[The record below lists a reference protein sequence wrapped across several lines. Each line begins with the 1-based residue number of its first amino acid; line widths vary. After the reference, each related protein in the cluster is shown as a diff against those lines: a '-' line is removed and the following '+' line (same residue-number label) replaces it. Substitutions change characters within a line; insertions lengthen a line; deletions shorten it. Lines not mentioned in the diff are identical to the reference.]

1 MQTLKTKTIVSAA
14 FLSLL
19 LSACGGGGSS
29 PLDPPRASS
38 GASTSATQPSSGA
51 ASSVDTVSPQK
62 IGAGSG
68 ANFREGEMD
77 ATNGLTNLSAGGFT
91 TLNVYVVTST
101 NTPAAAPIT
110 VSFISDCVAA
120 GKATLTNSA
129 NAPATSATT
138 LNGRATINYKANG
151 CSGADTIVASAS
163 INGSVKNAQ
172 IVLNIA
178 QGVAGS
184 IQFTDAAPKQISL
197 KGSGG
202 VETSLVRFRVVDE
215 NSAPLDQVEVN
226 FSIASTPGGL
236 TFSPATAISNSEG
249 YVSTRITAGNVA
261 TPVSVSA
268 TIVGTNISTSSNE
281 LIISSGIPVQ
291 RSISLSATQLNPRA
305 WDRDNTEVTLTMSM
319 ADDFGNPVVDNT
331 AVSFWTE
338 GGRIGASCLTLDG
351 SCSVKWFSQEFRPA
365 DGRITI
371 LAFSSGN
378 ENFTDVDSNGRYNRV
393 ATSGA
398 LEPVSNLGE
407 AFLDANENN
416 SYEIGERFVDVA
428 LPAHKALERDSA
440 SVSNV
445 YNGTLCYKEQK
456 DEGLCTDDK
465 VTVRDSIVLS
475 MSSSSGFLSLWSDPA
490 CSSAFSGSIAGAR
503 GTVYLRAEDINGNSL
518 PNGTKLTL
526 NGTPVG
532 MTTTLDTV
540 VPNTPNA
547 ACIPIS
553 VAANPAAPVNAAFSV
568 KAEVS
573 TDESFSENFGINF
586 L

>member
-29 PLDPPRASS
+29 PLDPPKASS

-393 ATSGA
+393 VTSGA

-407 AFLDANENN
+407 AFLDVNENN
-416 SYEIGERFVDVA
+416 SYEVGERFVDVA

-503 GTVYLRAEDINGNSL
+503 GTVYLRAEDENGNSL